1 MQYTQDSKHFETET
15 EVLKWIVS
23 KDKVFFFFLYQLGM
37 T

>member
-15 EVLKWIVS
+15 EVFKWIVS
-23 KDKVFFFFLYQLGM
+23 KDKVFFFLYQLGM